1 MKRSICILVVIIFAL
16 LVPSACV
23 APHQSAPSNQ
33 IKTGEQA
40 LSLLSGRIRQD
51 NLYQGRFDFKC
62 ISFSLENQSGSGYD
76 ISVRENHS
84 GTCPGDPNTA
94 PLIDLFR
101 VTPDR
106 NILWLRPDSSGTYL
120 PYDQAKAI
128 IQKH

>member
-1 MKRSICILVVIIFAL
+1 MVIILAL
-16 LVPSACV
+16 LVLTACGV
-23 APHQSAPSNQ
+23 SNQSARSNQ

-51 NLYQGRFDFKC
+51 NLYQGRFAFKC

-84 GTCPGDPNTA
+84 GACPGDPNTA

-101 VTPDR
+101 VTLDG
-106 NILWLRPDSSGTYL
+106 NILWQRPDGSDTYL